1 MTTPNEASRSL
12 DDLYGLGVYGDQNAG
27 KEKPDPV
34 RLKVHNLQDV
44 VPSPVTWLWPGRLP
58 VGKFCILAGDPGL
71 GKSYLTLDVAARVS
85 QGGKWPDGGDVPLG
99 RVIIISAEDGLAD
112 TIRPRLDLLGADLA
126 KIEAISPTVE
136 SESENRSF
144 NLQDHLKLLEDKIV
158 TSKTNLLILDPIL
171 AFTGNKDTHK
181 SSDVRAVMAPLS
193 SMADATQCTILAIIH
208 LNKKTGEFNS
218 IYRLTGSLD
227 FAAAARSV
235 LVVGKHPEI
244 EGHRILAPVKMNLSA
259 MPESLQYCFTDDGKF
274 EWGGVSQLEANDILS
289 APIKNNHTARAVA
302 ENFLRE
308 ILADGPMAAK
318 ELYSEAAER
327 GHSES
332 TLKRAGQEVGVYK
345 YQVGETGK
353 SGSGGHVWSLNP
365 NPRNGNN
372 GVGSDDQPLESV
384 VV

>member
-1 MTTPNEASRSL
+1 MTTPNEASQSL

-44 VPSPVTWLWPGRLP
+44 VPAPVTWLWPNRLP

-136 SESENRSF
+136 SESENRNF

-181 SSDVRAVMAPLS
+181 SSDVRAVMAPLA

-208 LNKKTGEFNS
+208 LNKKSAEFNS

-235 LVVGKHPEI
+235 LVVGKHPEV

-259 MPESLQYCFTDDGKF
+259 MPESLEFCFTDDGKF
-274 EWGGVSQLEANDILS
+274 KWGGVSQLEANDILS
-289 APIKNNHTARAVA
+289 APIKNNRTARAVA

-318 ELYSEAAER
+318 ELYSEATER

-353 SGSGGHVWSLNP
+353 SGSGGHFWSLKQNP
-365 NPRNGNN
+365 KNGN
-372 GVGSDDQPLESV
+372 GGEGSEDQTLGS
-384 VV
+384 